1 MGKSD
6 SNIPDGPIRI
16 DIASV
21 LAQRLGS
28 RSRLVPQWLVRRI
41 ERLIRQDELN
51 ELLRVAYPRRGT
63 EFCEAVIEHLGIT
76 LRTRGTENLPAP
88 GDTRVICVCNHPL
101 GGLDG
106 MALIAFV
113 KRHCGVE
120 PLFVVNDLLMAVE
133 PLADVFLPVNKHG
146 AQSRGAIR
154 TIDTAMESDRPIIIF
169 PAGLCSRDI
178 RGKVTDLAWRKMFV
192 QKAREYKRDIVPLRF
207 EGKNSPTFYRCARW
221 RERLGLKFNFE
232 MILLPGEIFKA
243 RGKTFSISVA
253 PVVSHNSIGNNT
265 VAEVER
271 IRNIS
276 ETLDTV
282 YNNEP

>member
-1 MGKSD
+1 MVKSD
-6 SNIPDGPIRI
+6 SNRPDGPIRI

-28 RSRLVPQWLVRRI
+28 RSRLVPGWLVRRI

-76 LRTRGTENLPAP
+76 LHTRDTENLPAP
-88 GDTRVICVCNHPL
+88 GDTRVIYVCNHPL

-113 KRHCGVE
+113 KRHCGIE

-146 AQSRGAIR
+146 AQSRGAIQS
-154 TIDTAMESDRPIIIF
+154 IDRAMEGDRPIIIF

-192 QKAREYKRDIVPLRF
+192 QKARQYRRDIVPLRF
-207 EGKNSPTFYRCARW
+207 GGENSATFYRCARW
-221 RERLGLKFNFE
+221 RERLGIKFNFE

-243 RGKTFSISVA
+243 RGKTFNISVA
-253 PVVSHNSIGNNT
+253 PVVSHSSLGNDT
-265 VAEVER
+265 AAEVER

-276 ETLDTV
+276 ENL
-282 YNNEP
+282 EPA

>member
-1 MGKSD
+1 MNNSD
-6 SNIPDGPIRI
+6 ATRPQGPIHI

-28 RSRLVPQWLVRRI
+28 RSRMVPRWLVRRI

-51 ELLRVAYPRRGT
+51 ELLRVAYPRRGA
-63 EFCEAVIEHLGIT
+63 EFCEAVIEHLGISLHT
-76 LRTRGTENLPAP
+76 GGTENLPVP
-88 GDTRVICVCNHPL
+88 GNNRVIYVSNHPL

-133 PLADVFLPVNKHG
+133 PLGEVFLPVNKHG

-154 TIDTAMESDRPIIIF
+154 AIDEAMAGDRPIIIF
-169 PAGLCSRDI
+169 PAGLCSRSI
-178 RGKVTDLAWRKMFV
+178 GGKVTDLEWRKMFV
-192 QKAREYKRDIVPLRF
+192 QKAREYGRDIVPLRF
-207 EGKNSPTFYRCARW
+207 GGENSATFYRTAKW
-221 RERLGLKFNFE
+221 RQRLGIKFNFE

-243 RGKTFSISVA
+243 RGKTFSIQAA
-253 PVVSHNSIGNNT
+253 PVVSHASLGPDT
-265 VAEVER
+265 AAEVDR
-271 IRNIS
+271 IRKIS
-276 ETLDTV
+276 ENLAQ
-282 YNNEP
+282 